1 MTEFPIST
9 LALIILCYSAGVL
22 IGWFAQSIR
31 KKKAV
36 EEAYRSGEE
45 HARQAHEEEKKLL
58 SEELLDKLESMKNS
72 LVSTYE
78 AYEDALEAVDQRL
91 SPGVKEKL
99 SLSYSGTGEHPTIEL
114 KTRNKISLNG
124 KTDSS
129 DSNYST
135 DENTLQENT
144 KTVSLREQ
152 LLSEPT
158 GNTEAPNDS
167 QTLLKD
173 LNSERPYSNE
183 ESGTDLF
190 PR

>member
-9 LALIILCYSAGVL
+9 IALVIICYSAGVL

-45 HARQAHEEEKKLL
+45 QARKAHEEEKKLL

-91 SPGVKEKL
+91 SPGVKRKL
-99 SLSYSGTGEHPTIEL
+99 SLSYAGSGEHPAIEL
-114 KTRNKISLNG
+114 KTSNNISLNG
-124 KTDSS
+124 KKESG
-129 DSNYST
+129 DSNHST
-135 DENTLQENT
+135 DEQRLQEST
-144 KTVSLREQ
+144 KTISLREQ
-152 LLSEPT
+152 LLWEST
-158 GNTEAPNDS
+158 GKTEALNDS
-167 QTLLKD
+167 QTFRKD